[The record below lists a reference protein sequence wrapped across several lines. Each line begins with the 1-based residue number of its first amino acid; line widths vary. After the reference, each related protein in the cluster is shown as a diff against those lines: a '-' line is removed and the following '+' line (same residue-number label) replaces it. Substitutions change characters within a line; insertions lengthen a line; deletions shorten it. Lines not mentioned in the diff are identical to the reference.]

1 MNCLVTGGKGFIGS
15 HIVERL
21 LSEGHEVKVIDDE
34 SATENEE
41 FYVFEGAEYHKLDI
55 CSPKSHDLYQ
65 GVDVVFHLAA
75 RSRIQPAFND
85 IADTFSNNV
94 MGTQS
99 VIEACL
105 KGGVKRVVYSGSSS
119 VYGHNPPPH
128 DETMLTDCLN
138 PYSVS
143 KWQGE
148 QICKLYAKMS
158 DLECVALRYFNVYG
172 PREPLKG
179 SYAPV
184 IGLFKRQK
192 NEPRR
197 KFTIIGSGNQRRDF
211 THIYD
216 VVDANML
223 AGLLDSKA
231 LFRKTGHLTTLERKN
246 SSVTKFEIFNIG
258 TGVNYSINDVA
269 NLIDA
274 EFGRIHLPPRR
285 GEVQVT
291 LADNSKARDILGWEP
306 SRVLE
311 EMIMSY

>member
-21 LSEGHEVKVIDDE
+21 LSEGHKVKVIDDE

-41 FYVFEGAEYHKLDI
+41 FYVFEGVEYHKLDI

-128 DETMLTDCLN
+128 DETMPTDCLN

-148 QICKLYAKMS
+148 QICKLYAKMT
-158 DLECVALRYFNVYG
+158 DLECVVLRYFNVYG

-192 NEPRR
+192 EEPR
-197 KFTIIGSGNQRRDF
+197 KQLTIVGTGEQRRDF

-216 VVDANML
+216 VVDANLL
-223 AGLLDSKA
+223 AGLLESKA
-231 LFRKTGHLTTLERKN
+231 LFRKAGPRTSSTLET
-246 SSVTKFEIFNIG
+246 SSITKFEIFNIG
-258 TGVNYSINDVA
+258 TGINYSINDVA
-269 NLIDA
+269 NLVDNGA
-274 EFGRIHLPPRR
+274 GRIYLPPRR

-291 LADNSKARDILGWEP
+291 LADNSKAKDVLGWAP
-306 SRVLE
+306 VRPLE

>member
-1 MNCLVTGGKGFIGS
+1 VNCLVTGGKGFIGS

-41 FYVFEGAEYHKLDI
+41 FYEFEGAEYHNLDI
-55 CSPKSHDLYQ
+55 CSLESHELYE
-65 GVDVVFHLAA
+65 GTDVVFHLAA

-85 IADTFSNNV
+85 IRDTFSNNV

-105 KGGVKRVVYSGSSS
+105 KSGVKRVVYSGSSS
-119 VYGHNPPPH
+119 VYGHNAPPH
-128 DETMLTDCLN
+128 DETMPTNCLN

-143 KWQGE
+143 KWMGE
-148 QICKLYAKMS
+148 EICKLYAKMT

-184 IGLFKRQK
+184 IGIFKKQK
-192 NEPRR
+192 LEPRR
-197 KFTIIGSGNQRRDF
+197 KFTIVGTGNQRRDF
-211 THIYD
+211 THVYD

-223 AGLLDSKA
+223 AGFLESKQ
-231 LFRKTGHLTTLERKN
+231 LYRKVGRLTTLDCK
-246 SSVTKFEIFNIG
+246 SDSVTKFELFNIG
-258 TGVNYSINDVA
+258 TGTNYSINEIAALVDNEV
-269 NLIDA
+269 
-274 EFGRIHLPPRR
+274 GHIHLPPRR
-285 GEVQVT
+285 GEAKET
-291 LADNSKARDILGWEP
+291 LADNSKAKDILGWSP
-306 SRVLE
+306 SRSLE
-311 EMIMSY
+311 EEILSY